1 MSQVNDN
8 SSYDIGT
15 SENSIGAKLEAMIME
30 GVPDGMTPMD
40 AEWADWSGIITITGD
55 EGDDDVTIMVP
66 KDLKDTI
73 MDVMV
78 VNGIVMVFTYHIRG
92 YVAVTP

>member
-15 SENSIGAKLEAMIME
+15 TENSIGAKLEAMIME
-30 GVPDGMTPMD
+30 GIPDGMTPMD
-40 AEWADWSGIITITGD
+40 AEWADWSGMITITGD
-55 EGDDDVTIMVP
+55 DGDDPATIMVP
-66 KDLKDTI
+66 KELQGVI